1 MNMPFETFESL
12 EKRNTP
18 ELIKIKENKQAELY
32 KCKEEKFI
40 LIFNILSLQSLIAI
54 EKEKT

>member
-1 MNMPFETFESL
+1 MPFETFESL